1 MLTAHLPNELRT
13 AIDAI
18 ASQFPTPGLTAAAR
32 RLSDA
37 YRKDGGYRIDSPI
50 EAAAYAA
57 SRMPATF
64 SAISAAFREID
75 FQVDSILDLGGG
87 TGAAAWAARSV
98 FGDQVRVTVVEPNEH
113 LRKIGEKLQCDKVD
127 WRGGNYRN
135 LSGLA
140 PHDLVVFGYS
150 LGEVPPGVALEVIDK
165 AYTIANKGLCIVEP
179 GTVSSFGFFL
189 RARQRLIDLGATIAA
204 PCPHQRDCPLSEGD
218 WCHFAVRLDRSK
230 LHKLLKGGDLG
241 YEDEK
246 FSYLIALRQPPP
258 AQPAFSRILR
268 HPFVEPRSVKMK
280 LCQPAGLAQ
289 ISVRASDKARFKAA
303 RKSDWGARWTEPDP
317 AAPAGEDI

>member
-1 MLTAHLPNELRT
+1 MLTAHLPYELRA
-13 AIDAI
+13 AIDAL
-18 ASQFPTPGLTAAAR
+18 AGQFPTPALTAAAR
-32 RLSDA
+32 RLSEA
-37 YRKDGGYRIDSPI
+37 YRKSGGYQIVSPI

-64 SAISAAFREID
+64 AALSAAFREID
-75 FQVDSILDLGGG
+75 FQVDSVLDLGGG

-98 FGDQVRVTVVEPNEH
+98 FGSQVRVTVVEPNEH
-113 LRKIGEKLQCDKVD
+113 LRTVGEKLQCDKVD
-127 WRGGNYRN
+127 WRGGDYKN

-140 PHDLVVFGYS
+140 PHDLAVFGYS

-165 AYTIANKGLCIVEP
+165 AYAIATKGLCVVEP
-179 GTVSSFGFFL
+179 GTVSSFGFVL

-204 PCPHQRDCPLSEGD
+204 PCPHQGDCPLSEGD

-246 FSYLIALRQPPP
+246 FSYLIALRQPPS
-258 AQPAFSRILR
+258 AQPQFSRILR
-268 HPFVEPRSVKMK
+268 HPFIEPRSVKMK
-280 LCQPAGLAQ
+280 LCQPAGLAE
-289 ISVRASDKARFKAA
+289 ISVRAADKARFKAA
-303 RKSDWGARWTEPDP
+303 RKSDWGARWTGPDP
-317 AAPAGEDI
+317 AARGEDGN